1 MSSCIIDDTSLTFLM
16 IIGLLFTDGWRMEEE
31 EWRMQKIQLRMIEN
45 LSRYLILILYS
56 TK

>member
-1 MSSCIIDDTSLTFLM
+1 
-16 IIGLLFTDGWRMEEE
+16 MEEE